1 MNEQSTQDGLIG
13 FAVGLIVGTVV
24 GFSLGALWTPQ
35 AGRDTRSQL
44 AYQTER
50 LRRRLRELREQLPE
64 TELSQN

>member
-1 MNEQSTQDGLIG
+1 MNEQSTRDGLIG
-13 FAVGLIVGTVV
+13 FALGLIVGTVV

-35 AGRDTRSQL
+35 TGSDTRSQL

-64 TELSQN
+64 AEPSQN